1 MKTEYVNPFI
11 SAATSVIEMVISEPP
26 KRGSIAAR
34 PQIFTS
40 QQINVV
46 YGVTGPVQGQVI
58 FGMSVQTATNIAGRM
73 VGNPVHSFDALAA
86 SAIAELGNMI
96 SGNAMTSLSNAGFDS
111 DITPPT
117 IIRGSNVK
125 ISTMDIPALVIGFS
139 LGSLGEFELT
149 VCVRERPAR
158 AA

>member
-1 MKTEYVNPFI
+1 M
-11 SAATSVIEMVISEPP
+11 
-26 KRGSIAAR
+26 
-34 PQIFTS
+34 
-40 QQINVV
+40 
-46 YGVTGPVQGQVI
+46 I
-58 FGMSVQTATNIAGRM
+58 FGMSVQTATNIASRM
-73 VGNPVHSFDALAA
+73 VGNPIFSFDALAA

-125 ISTMDIPALVIGFS
+125 ISTMDIPALVIGFT
-139 LGSLGEFELT
+139 LGTLGEFELT
-149 VCVRERPAR
+149 VSVRERPAR

>member
-26 KRGSIAAR
+26 QRGSMTAR
-34 PQIFTS
+34 PQVFTS

-58 FGMSVQTATNIAGRM
+58 FGMSVQTATNIASRM
-73 VGNPVHSFDALAA
+73 VGNPIFSFDALAA

-125 ISTMDIPALVIGFS
+125 ISTMDIPALVIGFT
-139 LGSLGEFELT
+139 LGTLGEFELT
-149 VCVRERPAR
+149 VSVRERPAR

>member
-26 KRGSIAAR
+26 QRGSMTAR
-34 PQIFTS
+34 PQVFTS

-58 FGMSVQTATNIAGRM
+58 FGMSVQTATNIASRM
-73 VGNPVHSFDALAA
+73 VGNPIFSFDALAA

-125 ISTMDIPALVIGFS
+125 ISTMDIPALVIGFT

-149 VCVRERPAR
+149 VSVRERPAR